1 MALRGRATSGHRQA
15 QGAGPE
21 GRVVRLIRRAAGEC
35 GQGACGAARA
45 VRRGRCHADALY
57 APQAFKGADV
67 LKDIS
72 WEVKK
77 GERVGLVGWNG
88 AGKTTQLKLIT
99 GELEPDAGAI
109 IRAKSNMKIAFLNQE
124 FEVVMTRTVRRSG
137 ARRRRAAPDARRGA
151 RRRRS
156 ARSSCPPLMTR

>member
-1 MALRGRATSGHRQA
+1 MLTHPAGVAPPQAGDKRKAQAAKGASSVSSGVRLENVAKARAALRSRPPAAAPR
-15 QGAGPE
+15 GAE
-21 GRVVRLIRRAAGEC
+21 LTRTAA
-35 GQGACGAARA
+35 AA
-45 VRRGRCHADALY
+45 
-57 APQAFKGADV
+57 QAFKGADV

-99 GELEPDAGAI
+99 GEMEADAGSI

-124 FEVVMTRTVRRSG
+124 FEVVMTRTVRRPG
-137 ARRRRAAPDARRGA
+137 RPPAEQRRCA
-151 RRRRS
+151 
-156 ARSSCPPLMTR
+156 

>member
-1 MALRGRATSGHRQA
+1 MWPR
-15 QGAGPE
+15 
-21 GRVVRLIRRAAGEC
+21 RVRR
-35 GQGACGAARA
+35 GACGAPRA
-45 VRRGRCHADALY
+45 WPRSRTLCL
-57 APQAFKGADV
+57 QAFKGADV

-124 FEVVMTRTVRRSG
+124 FEVVMTRTVCRPG
-137 ARRRRAAPDARRGA
+137 ARRRRAAPDAWCCARG
-151 RRRRS
+151 RRS
-156 ARSSCPPLMTR
+156 ARSSCPRLTTR